1 MRKVTKS
8 IFAIL
13 AVLAAL
19 AATGITAHA
28 AGAIAIGRCDRAG
41 YSFDQPSVGVAAS
54 RALAQCRNNG
64 DRSCSVVVRMQRV
77 CGAVAVSGRGGCG
90 ARGWAYGGSRALAE
104 NIALGECLRHGGRG
118 CRIEL
123 WVCDASP

>member
-1 MRKVTKS
+1 MRNFTKS
-8 IFAIL
+8 MFAVL

-19 AATGITAHA
+19 AATDITAHA

-41 YSFDQPSVGVAAS
+41 YSFDQPTPGIAAS
-54 RALAQCRNNG
+54 RALAQCRNYG

-77 CGAVAVSGRGGCG
+77 CGAIAVSGRGGCG
-90 ARGWAYGGSRALAE
+90 ARGWAFGGSRALAE
-104 NIALGECLRHGGRG
+104 GIALGECRRHGGRD